1 MHHTHLADQLPHIIA
16 QAPKMHTQL
25 TNRVRQPKNDKCKII
40 ILTPSKISNE
50 IEQNMLHKKLQNKGR
65 KRVEY
70 GVTLIEL
77 LVGLAIG
84 LVVIGVAMGA
94 LMISRGVTG
103 TVSDASSMNQQ
114 AAYAMRVIGM
124 QLRQAGSLRLNLEPG
139 TAAIESRYLSPVAFE
154 AVTAASGTARGFTP
168 KTDTLTGAESP
179 TSITA
184 GYRRYAE
191 SVFGSASAQT
201 LARNCTGG
209 PGDTNLDERIESVFS
224 ITGSQLMC
232 SGNGAAAQPVVQN
245 VANFEIRY
253 RVQDNTTIGIP
264 KMRTAS
270 AADVANWAQVQAVEV
285 CIELYG
291 TERISMPAGSTYRN
305 CAGTAIDMTT
315 LPGDRASRSH
325 ITYKNV
331 FQLRSQGLIGSVL

>member
-1 MHHTHLADQLPHIIA
+1 MKSHRLPA
-16 QAPKMHTQL
+16 
-25 TNRVRQPKNDKCKII
+25 RR
-40 ILTPSKISNE
+40 SS
-50 IEQNMLHKKLQNKGR
+50 
-65 KRVEY
+65 Y

-94 LMISRGVTG
+94 LMVSRGVTG
-103 TVSDASSMNQQ
+103 TVSDTSSMNQQ

-154 AVTAASGTARGFTP
+154 AITPASGTARGFTP
-168 KTDTLTGAESP
+168 QTDSITGTESP
-179 TSITA
+179 TSFTA

-191 SVFGSASAQT
+191 PVFINASAQT
-201 LARNCTGG
+201 LVRNCVGG
-209 PGDTNLDERIESVFS
+209 PSETNLDERIESVFRL
-224 ITGSQLMC
+224 TGSQLMC
-232 SGNGAAAQPVVQN
+232 SGNGSAAQPVVQN
-245 VANFEIRY
+245 VANFVVRY
-253 RVQDNTTIGIP
+253 RVQDNTTIGLP
-264 KMRTAS
+264 KMRAAS
-270 AADVANWAQVQAVEV
+270 AADVTNWAQVQAVEV

-305 CAGTAIDMTT
+305 CAGVAIDMTT
-315 LPGDRASRSH
+315 LPDDRASRSH

>member
-1 MHHTHLADQLPHIIA
+1 MKIHRLPN
-16 QAPKMHTQL
+16 Q
-25 TNRVRQPKNDKCKII
+25 R
-40 ILTPSKISNE
+40 SS
-50 IEQNMLHKKLQNKGR
+50 
-65 KRVEY
+65 Y

-94 LMISRGVTG
+94 LMVSRGVTG
-103 TVSDASSMNQQ
+103 TVSDTSSMNQQ

-154 AVTAASGTARGFTP
+154 AITPASGTALGFTP
-168 KTDTLTGAESP
+168 QTDSISGTESP
-179 TSITA
+179 TSFTA

-191 SVFGSASAQT
+191 PVFISASAQT
-201 LARNCTGG
+201 LVRNCVGG
-209 PGDTNLDERIESVFS
+209 PSETNLDERIESVFRL
-224 ITGSQLMC
+224 TGSQLMC
-232 SGNGAAAQPVVQN
+232 SGNGSTAQPVIQN
-245 VANFEIRY
+245 VANFEVHY
-253 RVQDNTTIGIP
+253 RVQDNTTIGLP

-270 AADVANWAQVQAVEV
+270 AADVTNWAQVQAVEV

-305 CAGTAIDMTT
+305 CAGAAIDMTT